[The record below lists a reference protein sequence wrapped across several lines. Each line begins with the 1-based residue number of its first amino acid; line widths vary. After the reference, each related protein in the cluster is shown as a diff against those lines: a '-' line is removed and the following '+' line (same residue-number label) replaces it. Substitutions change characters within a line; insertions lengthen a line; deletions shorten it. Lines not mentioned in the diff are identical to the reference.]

1 MRVLLD
7 ECVDSRLAREITGH
21 LVSTARD
28 MQWVGLKNG
37 ELLSHVSQQF
47 DVFVTVDRNLAF
59 QQNLGIYQIAVVILR
74 APTNRLADVRPLV
87 PELLRLLNGPIESRL
102 FEIGP
107 R

>member
-1 MRVLLD
+1 
-7 ECVDSRLAREITGH
+7 
-21 LVSTARD
+21 